1 MVNRCTLFH
10 VGSLF
15 LLFCFVAFFP
25 VFLAEPT
32 LVVVQRWKKG
42 GEGKRTTRMHFV
54 DVVRI
59 VGLNFSKC
67 HARYLSCQD
76 GIGPRANI
84 HARCTDS
91 HLAPLLSQLSL
102 GLDLLKQKTN
112 EIKQKKKK
120 KEKEKYEKKSK
131 QNGTKI
137 KNRREN

>member
-120 KEKEKYEKKSK
+120 KKRKRKIRKKIETEW
-131 QNGTKI
+131 N
-137 KNRREN
+137 KNKK

>member
-1 MVNRCTLFH
+1 
-10 VGSLF
+10 
-15 LLFCFVAFFP
+15 
-25 VFLAEPT
+25 
-32 LVVVQRWKKG
+32 
-42 GEGKRTTRMHFV
+42 MHFV

-84 HARCTDS
+84 HARCTGS

-112 EIKQKKKK
+112 EIKRGKKRNNKK
-120 KEKEKYEKKSK
+120 GREKNEKRKKHGKSKMETKKWK
-131 QNGTKI
+131 QNGTK
-137 KNRREN
+137 KKRKRERGSGVADGRGRGAQRTGKTRARGKSERDILRGYG